1 MQGLAFILTVD
12 SPKICWKPG
21 GGKQLLV
28 GKKQK
33 GREEKIGNLAELK
46 FFEIVLKVFLYL

>member
-12 SPKICWKPG
+12 SHKICCKPG